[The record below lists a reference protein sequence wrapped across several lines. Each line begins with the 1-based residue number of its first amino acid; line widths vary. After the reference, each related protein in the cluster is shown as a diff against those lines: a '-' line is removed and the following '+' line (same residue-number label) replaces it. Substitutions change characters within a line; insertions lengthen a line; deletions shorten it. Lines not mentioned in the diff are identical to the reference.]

1 MGPWSEHG
9 NAWYTCNRFDEKD
22 SVDARDTQ
30 SKSRASLERY
40 LFVGRTYVYF
50 YSYLRLFQYYNRYA
64 NHEQSAKLSLDL
76 YAKTE
81 RKMEEMQVTSDLTW
95 IEVQFAKKA
104 VDEVIKCRN
113 TLQWTYAMA
122 YYLVRNQAVALFRRL
137 LNTLCLLGE
146 RYIPTHSDV
155 QYELILAT

>member
-22 SVDARDTQ
+22 SVEARDSQ

-40 LFVGRTYVYF
+40 LFVRTISNLDHLVVID
-50 YSYLRLFQYYNRYA
+50 SCELQYYNRYA
-64 NHEQSAKLSLDL
+64 NHEQSSKLSLDL

-122 YYLVRNQAVALFRRL
+122 YYLVCVAVRF
-137 LNTLCLLGE
+137 
-146 RYIPTHSDV
+146 S
-155 QYELILAT
+155 LACY